1 MEHPLDHLENYLSDW
16 ISQLS
21 TPYDDG
27 SYSGVTCPYA
37 KTARQKVV
45 KVYNY
50 TDVYEFWSIVSSEC
64 NSFDD
69 HLDIVVIAAA
79 SNKRIISPEQMG
91 GSVDALNSFLNT
103 QNKDL
108 WLLTSIDEHF
118 TMCMIQRIT
127 DLDDEGKVMEEKG
140 YYTKRYSE
148 YAKNKLVTLLRKLRE
163 KLK

>member
-1 MEHPLDHLENYLSDW
+1 
-16 ISQLS
+16 
-21 TPYDDG
+21 
-27 SYSGVTCPYA
+27 
-37 KTARQKVV
+37 
-45 KVYNY
+45 
-50 TDVYEFWSIVSSEC
+50 
-64 NSFDD
+64 
-69 HLDIVVIAAA
+69 
-79 SNKRIISPEQMG
+79 MG

-148 YAKNKLVTLLRKLRE
+148 YAKNKLVTLRRKLRE